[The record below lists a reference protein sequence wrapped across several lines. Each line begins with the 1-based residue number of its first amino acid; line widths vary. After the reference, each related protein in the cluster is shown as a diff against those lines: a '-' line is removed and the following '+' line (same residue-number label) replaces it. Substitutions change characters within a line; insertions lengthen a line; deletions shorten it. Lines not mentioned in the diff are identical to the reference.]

1 MNTVLVAAMP
11 PYRPTGRSAIM
22 SAARAVTGRRRGR
35 RGCLQLWA
43 RRVTVCLAAA
53 LVVGLLSDPALA
65 EPSPA
70 PGDPADIPTV
80 IDNLRLWLVGLLAG
94 VATLFLTIGGLRYL
108 AAGGDPS
115 EVERSKG
122 ALKAAAIGYAIAILA
137 PVLLAALQGIVGS

>member
-1 MNTVLVAAMP
+1 MNTVLVAALP
-11 PYRPTGRSAIM
+11 PYRPTRGSAIIR
-22 SAARAVTGRRRGR
+22 AARALTGWWRGR
-35 RGCLQLWA
+35 RGCLQPWPRTA
-43 RRVTVCLAAA
+43 AVCLAAA
-53 LVVGLLSDPALA
+53 LVIGLLSDPAMA

-70 PGDPADIPTV
+70 PGNPADIPTV
-80 IDNLRLWLVGLLAG
+80 INNLRLWLVGLLAG